1 MKRNLVK
8 ELKEEY
14 STTKKCKLLEVSP
27 ALYLAVDGKG
37 SPGDAAFAD
46 AVGALYGMAYTI
58 KFHCKDRGEDFVVG
72 KLEALYAKGVPMEEY
87 AAQPKESWEWTMMI
101 RVPEC
106 VTEADMTPAREAL
119 RAKDKPED
127 FDAVRL
133 ESIEE
138 GRCVQMLHV
147 GPYEEEERTGKAML
161 EFCEE
166 QRVRPHRWHH
176 EIYLSDPRRVP
187 AEKLKTLLRFP
198 VVDA

>member
-8 ELKEEY
+8 ELKEEF
-14 STTKKCKLLEVSP
+14 STAKKCKLLDVSD
-27 ALYLAVDGKG
+27 AIYLAVDGKG
-37 SPGDAAFAD
+37 GPGEDAFQD

-72 KLEALYAKGVPMEEY
+72 KLEALYAKGVSMTEF
-87 AAQPKESWEWTMMI
+87 AAQPKEEWEWTMMI
-101 RVPEC
+101 RVPEI
-106 VTEADMTPAREAL
+106 VTEADMGPAREAL
-119 RAKDKPED
+119 RAKGKTED

-133 ESIEE
+133 DAIQE

-147 GPYEEEERTGKAML
+147 GPYEEEAVTGAAMIA
-161 EFCEE
+161 FCEE
-166 QRVRPHRWHH
+166 QGVRPHRWHH

-187 AEKLKTLLRFP
+187 PEKLKTLLRFP